1 VVEQAPLAFEPVTPA
16 EPAIESAPAPVPLPV
31 EEETVEAAVSSP
43 AAEPALAPVPVVALP
58 VLMEEVAASAPEPI
72 VAAEPHPTPVSMPAP
87 VKPQV
92 DISVALQE
100 TGLVMVETSRDKA
113 PMSIPAEPEIRLGRK
128 PRATVVVSSEPLN
141 QVETRK

>member
-1 VVEQAPLAFEPVTPA
+1 MSDQAPLFSEPVTLA
-16 EPAIESAPAPVPLPV
+16 EPAVESAPAPVPLPV

-43 AAEPALAPVPVVALP
+43 AAEPALAPVPVVAPP
-58 VLMEEVAASAPEPI
+58 VQVEEVVASAPEPI
-72 VAAEPHPTPVSMPAP
+72 VTTGHVPAPASMPAP

-128 PRATVVVSSEPLN
+128 PKATVVVSSEPLN
-141 QVETRK
+141 QVETHK